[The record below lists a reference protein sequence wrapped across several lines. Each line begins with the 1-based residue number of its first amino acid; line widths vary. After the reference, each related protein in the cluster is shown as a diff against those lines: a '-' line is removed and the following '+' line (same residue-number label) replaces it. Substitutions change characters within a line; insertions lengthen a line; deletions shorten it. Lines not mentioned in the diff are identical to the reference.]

1 LLASQRLPPF
11 FLFWKNA
18 LQSIE
23 EAVKEAVVAKAD
35 ISGTVLTFAL
45 GLGIGAVAALLL
57 ARKSGEDLRGDIA
70 DAVNDGAHRVRAT
83 AKQVRRRAQEIVDMA
98 AEQVQDAVDAGSNA
112 YNDARKA

>member
-1 LLASQRLPPF
+1 M
-11 FLFWKNA
+11 
-18 LQSIE
+18 
-23 EAVKEAVVAKAD
+23 KETAVAKAD

-45 GLGIGAVAALLL
+45 GMGIGAAVALLL
-57 ARKSGEDLRGDIA
+57 APKSGDDLRGDIA

-98 AEQVQDAVDAGSNA
+98 SEQVKDQVQGVVDAGSNA